1 VKRKLVFALA
11 QTGKKRALQKL
22 MDIAKRDSSL
32 QARKE
37 AIFWLG
43 QSNDPEAAKFLEEI
57 LK

>member
-1 VKRKLVFALA
+1 
-11 QTGKKRALQKL
+11 

-43 QSNDPEAAKFLEEI
+43 QSSDPEAAKFLEEI